1 MLAVLSTNH
10 LTDIT
15 DIGSV
20 ASHVCYLGQAI
31 IIIVAGRC
39 NQSPLGGE
47 MGAHRLCTPRENKP
61 RHLASDI
68 TLESESA
75 LPVVLPGEWFHCNEH
90 DFMGNQ
96 RT

>member
-1 MLAVLSTNH
+1 
-10 LTDIT
+10 
-15 DIGSV
+15 
-20 ASHVCYLGQAI
+20 
-31 IIIVAGRC
+31 
-39 NQSPLGGE
+39 

-61 RHLASDI
+61 RHLASGI